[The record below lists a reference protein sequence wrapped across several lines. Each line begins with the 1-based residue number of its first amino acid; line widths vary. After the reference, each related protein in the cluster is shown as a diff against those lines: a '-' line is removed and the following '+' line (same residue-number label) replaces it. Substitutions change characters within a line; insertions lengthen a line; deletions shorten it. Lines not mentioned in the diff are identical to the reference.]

1 MTDSRRLRIGYL
13 AAGAVF
19 GALWISHSGDPLWET
34 VLRLL
39 VIMGVAMA
47 LSAVLRHW
55 AARRGRTVPEHSIG
69 RFLIAK
75 LGLLLLAMVAGLML
89 QPWVSGADL
98 WIGVGMCALVAVA
111 GPMLHPWLAGSG
123 PRTPVTV

>member
-1 MTDSRRLRIGYL
+1 
-13 AAGAVF
+13 
-19 GALWISHSGDPLWET
+19 
-34 VLRLL
+34 
-39 VIMGVAMA
+39 
-47 LSAVLRHW
+47 
-55 AARRGRTVPEHSIG
+55 
-69 RFLIAK
+69 
-75 LGLLLLAMVAGLML
+75 ML

>member
-1 MTDSRRLRIGYL
+1 MRIGYL

-19 GALWISHSGDPLWET
+19 GALWVSHSGDPLWET

-47 LSAVLRHW
+47 LSAGLRHW
-55 AARRGRTVPEHSIG
+55 AAQRGRAVPGHSIG

-75 LGLLLLAMVAGLML
+75 LGLLLLAVVAGLML
-89 QPWVSGADL
+89 QPWVSAADL

-111 GPMLHPWLAGSG
+111 GPMLHPWLAESDSH
-123 PRTPVTV
+123 TPAAV

>member
-1 MTDSRRLRIGYL
+1 MTVSRQKRIGYL

-19 GALWISHSGDPLWET
+19 GALWVSHSGDPLWET

-47 LSAVLRHW
+47 LSAALRHW
-55 AARRGRTVPEHSIG
+55 ATRQGRTVPEHSVG

-75 LGLLLLAMVAGLML
+75 LGLLLLAVVAGLLL
-89 QPWVSGADL
+89 QPWVSAADL

-111 GPMLHPWLAGSG
+111 GPMLHPWLTGSG
-123 PRTPVTV
+123 HRAPVAV